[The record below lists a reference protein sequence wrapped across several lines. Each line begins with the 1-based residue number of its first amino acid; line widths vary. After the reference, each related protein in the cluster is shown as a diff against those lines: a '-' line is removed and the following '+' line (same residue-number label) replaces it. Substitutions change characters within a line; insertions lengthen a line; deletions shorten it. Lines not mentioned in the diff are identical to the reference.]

1 MRCIQT
7 TPFLH
12 LYIIKMVSFCYN
24 QMNFYNLYNNACYH
38 EQFSTELRAYFEE
51 TEETSLQVT
60 HEFQLSPNGDN
71 VEQVVES
78 LRVSTT

>member
-1 MRCIQT
+1 
-7 TPFLH
+7 
-12 LYIIKMVSFCYN
+12 MVSFDNN

-38 EQFSTELRAYFEE
+38 EQFSTELRDYFEE
-51 TEETSLQVT
+51 TGLQVT